1 MQFTIVAFITALVAC
16 VAATPSPRI
25 APPSCSV
32 DAECLAGQRCK
43 IAEGQTTGFCV
54 DE

>member
-16 VAATPSPRI
+16 VAATPSPLT
-25 APPSCSV
+25 APRRCI
-32 DAECLAGQRCK
+32 DDTDCHTGQRCD
-43 IAEGQTTGFCV
+43 IAINGGSGHCV